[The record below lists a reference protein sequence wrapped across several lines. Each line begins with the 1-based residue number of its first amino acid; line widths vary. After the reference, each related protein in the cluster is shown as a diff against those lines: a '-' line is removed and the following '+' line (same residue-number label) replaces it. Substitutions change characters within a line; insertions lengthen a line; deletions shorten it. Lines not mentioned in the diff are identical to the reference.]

1 MPVIINSFKKQTIS
15 GKLSQTYS
23 DLHLDIVEDK
33 SATNTA
39 LRDIKA
45 DYDLAAIKNS
55 LRNLFNTTPG
65 QKLLNP
71 AYGLSLM
78 QFLFEPVSQ
87 SISTLI
93 GDTILKGLNQY
104 EPRVIVERIYVNGIP
119 DDNSYIITLIISI
132 PSLNILQVNI
142 DAQLNNTGFSV
153 A

>member
-1 MPVIINSFKKQTIS
+1 L
-15 GKLSQTYS
+15 GQTYS

-93 GDTILKGLNQY
+93 GDAILKGLNQY

>member
-1 MPVIINSFKKQTIS
+1 MPVIVNSFKKQTIS
-15 GKLSQTYS
+15 GKSTQTYS

-93 GDTILKGLNQY
+93 GDRILKGLNQY

-132 PSLNILQVNI
+132 PSLNILQINI